1 MAKSAIK
8 TKTSFKHRDE
18 SVLPTFLDH
27 VHELQGRLFA
37 ILLAFLVVGGAAYP
51 FFDKIVTLIVT
62 PLGSS
67 QQLVYLTPGG
77 AFSFIIKVCL
87 YVGVIGALPV
97 IIYNLYRFL
106 MPAVKKVHLRTV
118 LAYTLASFVL
128 AIAGVVFAYIVS
140 LPAALHFLTNF
151 ELYHISPMLTI
162 DSYFSFVMTYLL
174 AGALLFQLPIVMLII
189 NSATPLTPSKLM
201 GAQKG
206 IIVGSFIAA
215 AIISPTPDA
224 LNQILLASPIIIMY
238 QLGIVIV
245 WLRNRSLRP
254 KRQQHAILRRQ
265 DSIPDVASAQVTL
278 LPQRTAEVT
287 LGHTMRALDG
297 FIVQQRYHS
306 EPGRPRT
313 SLIVPTRQVT
323 GPPITPVA
331 HRPRQTID
339 GFFAPARS

>member
-1 MAKSAIK
+1 MAKRATK

-51 FFDKIVTLIVT
+51 FFDKIVTLIVA
-62 PLGSS
+62 PLGNS

-97 IIYNLYRFL
+97 IIYHLYRFF

-118 LAYTLASFVL
+118 LAYTLASFVF
-128 AIAGVVFAYIVS
+128 AIAGVAFAYVVS
-140 LPAALHFLTNF
+140 LPAALHFLTSF

-206 IIVGSFIAA
+206 IIVGSFVAA

-224 LNQILLASPIIIMY
+224 LNQTLLASPIIIMY

-245 WLRNRSLRP
+245 WLRNRRLQP
-254 KRQQHAILRRQ
+254 ERQREAVPRHQESTHDMVSSQ
-265 DSIPDVASAQVTL
+265 VAL
-278 LPQRTAEVT
+278 LPERSAAVLLDHRVRT
-287 LGHTMRALDG
+287 LDG
-297 FIVQQRYHS
+297 FTVRQRQHG
-306 EPGRPRT
+306 EPGHPRM
-313 SLIVPTRQVT
+313 SLSVPTRQTAQPSLASVS
-323 GPPITPVA
+323 